1 MKDFDPFARQKEAS
15 FTVALQ
21 QIMSQGNKLCNMIS
35 KPNLPQS
42 SAHDLRMD
50 FELLILVR
58 LVVFEIVNII
68 MKCIILSDVRYVY
81 SMVKNNNSLGIIRNC
96 VFSTLCSA

>member
-1 MKDFDPFARQKEAS
+1 MCSSYMKAFDPFERQKEAS

-21 QIMSQGNKLCNMIS
+21 QIMSEGNRLCNMIS

-42 SAHDLRMD
+42 SAQDLRMD

-58 LVVFEIVNII
+58 LNDTEIH
-68 MKCIILSDVRYVY
+68 
-81 SMVKNNNSLGIIRNC
+81 
-96 VFSTLCSA
+96 